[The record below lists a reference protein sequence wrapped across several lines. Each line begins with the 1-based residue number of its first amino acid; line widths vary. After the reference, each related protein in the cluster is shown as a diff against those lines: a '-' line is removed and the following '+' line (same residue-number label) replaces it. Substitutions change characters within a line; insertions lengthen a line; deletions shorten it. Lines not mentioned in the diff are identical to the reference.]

1 MLPSCAIC
9 LRWWS
14 FRSQL
19 WRTLRQLQRVFV
31 VVASIEK
38 NHMTCLPDLCQ
49 FEFVLSSLEW
59 IA

>member
-1 MLPSCAIC
+1 
-9 LRWWS
+9 
-14 FRSQL
+14 
-19 WRTLRQLQRVFV
+19 LQRVFV